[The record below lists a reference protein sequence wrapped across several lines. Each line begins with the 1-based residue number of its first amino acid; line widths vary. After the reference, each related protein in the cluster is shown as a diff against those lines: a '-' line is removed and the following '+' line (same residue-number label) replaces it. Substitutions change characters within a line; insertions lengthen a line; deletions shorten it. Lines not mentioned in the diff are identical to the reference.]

1 MRRDIFSITN
11 VKTHTKYFCTKEL
24 WADARG
30 DKQCHEHNDR
40 AYRQLIFRVNGKD
53 ITFVGAFHMDRAP
66 MMLLGTAGSS
76 KKAPLVM
83 RRRLYLSDGGD
94 LVRWVGELQQPDI
107 HYIYRSNF
115 NAVDVHNKLAVGPRS
130 VCNVATTSLPLRL
143 WLSMLACAETNAYLM
158 YMHHHKLSSEQYS
171 HGDFKADLER
181 ELLQRANDGVL
192 DKGRRLG

>member
-11 VKTHTKYFCTKEL
+11 VKTHTKYFCKKEL

-30 DKQCHEHNDR
+30 DKQCHKRNDR
-40 AYRQLIFRVNGKD
+40 AYRQLIFCVNGKD

-66 MMLLGTAGSS
+66 MTFLGTAGSS
-76 KKAPLVM
+76 KEAPLVM

-115 NAVDVHNKLAVGPRS
+115 NAVDVQDKLAVEVGCGPTQRVQCGNNLAAPKAVAQYAR
-130 VCNVATTSLPLRL
+130 VC
-143 WLSMLACAETNAYLM
+143 
-158 YMHHHKLSSEQYS
+158 
-171 HGDFKADLER
+171 
-181 ELLQRANDGVL
+181 
-192 DKGRRLG
+192 